1 MRAPPTTCF
10 AIAGFGAALF
20 CALARPAAA
29 QGGNTPPAAPSS
41 TPAWPA
47 DVDPQSGFRLPLI
60 RREDLDD
67 AGKRRY
73 DNAANGGNIAGLQGP
88 SGISFYSPKTN
99 EGQSAVSRYLRN
111 EAGLGPRVREI
122 GLLVTSRS
130 MDNQF
135 EWTAHEPE
143 AVKAGVPRA
152 TIDAIKHHR
161 PTAGLDPTDAV
172 VIDLGRAIW
181 KDHKVSSELFARAK
195 ATFGP
200 NKLVDLVMLMGS
212 HANTAAL
219 LTTFDMQLHKGTKP
233 MLPIP

>member
-1 MRAPPTTCF
+1 M
-10 AIAGFGAALF
+10 
-20 CALARPAAA
+20 
-29 QGGNTPPAAPSS
+29 
-41 TPAWPA
+41 
-47 DVDPQSGFRLPLI
+47 
-60 RREDLDD
+60 
-67 AGKRRY
+67 
-73 DNAANGGNIAGLQGP
+73 QGP

-111 EAGLGPRVREI
+111 EAGLGGRVREI

-143 AVKAGVPRA
+143 AIKAGVPQA
-152 TIDAIKHHR
+152 TIDAIKYHR

-195 ATFGP
+195 AIFGP

-219 LTTFDMQLHKGTKP
+219 LTTVHAIAQGNEAHAADSVNRDHNKP
-233 MLPIP
+233 RET